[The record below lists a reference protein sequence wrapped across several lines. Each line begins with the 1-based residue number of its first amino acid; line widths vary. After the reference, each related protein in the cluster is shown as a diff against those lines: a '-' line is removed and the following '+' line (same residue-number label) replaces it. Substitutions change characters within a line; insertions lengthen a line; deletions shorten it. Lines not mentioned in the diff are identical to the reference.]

1 MTNELEKQFFDT
13 FGIEPKWKSEQC
25 DGWMRTTAEA
35 YFTNLEEAKKFGIV
49 FQEEPEY
56 PQIIDRIL
64 LELICIKNKE
74 LISIV
79 QVKGKNLEELKSYI
93 LQMCI
98 KGYTKYSNSSL
109 SEYRELADNFK
120 HQVRTLFEEG

>member
-1 MTNELEKQFFDT
+1 MVELTKTFFDT
-13 FGIEPKWKSEQC
+13 FGIEPREKVNQTFN
-25 DGWMRTTAEA
+25 GAE
-35 YFTNLEEAKKFGIV
+35 FKIETIKD
-49 FQEEPEY
+49 Y
-56 PQIIDRIL
+56 PQITDRIL

-79 QVKGKNLEELKSYI
+79 QIKGNNLEELKSYI
-93 LQMCI
+93 LQTCI

-109 SEYRELADNFK
+109 SEYRELADNLK